1 MCAFPSNPGIT
12 GARGPWGC
20 GMAQGA
26 GRARPRSGCSSGVW
40 PLLSILVSLLSL
52 ASRPS
57 CLLPFLFPFLLV
69 PCTSCSPWPG
79 RQAGQVLGVS
89 SFHLAHGKVWLWGR
103 EGWAPLSTLPPGLW
117 AGLPGGGLCPWG
129 VSSPPAGSEGVG
141 IPPHHLASQG
151 WSLGSGRAGEVASG
165 RRAGSLPPPCFD
177 LGLDSMG
184 PRLGPHLGAVPL
196 GRLQSSAS
204 LSFPACLPPCIDVR
218 VEGVDIRRVRMALLA
233 AWAWRPV

>member
-1 MCAFPSNPGIT
+1 MGLQHGPG
-12 GARGPWGC
+12 GW
-20 GMAQGA
+20 QGQA
-26 GRARPRSGCSSGVW
+26 
-40 PLLSILVSLLSL
+40 LLQMLFWSLASALPILVNLLSL

-57 CLLPFLFPFLLV
+57 CLLPFLFPSLLV

-89 SFHLAHGKVWLWGR
+89 SFHLARGKVWLWGR
-103 EGWAPLSTLPPGLW
+103 EGSAPPSTLPPGLW
-117 AGLPGGGLCPWG
+117 AGLPGGGVCPF
-129 VSSPPAGSEGVG
+129 PPAGSEGVG

-151 WSLGSGRAGEVASG
+151 WSLGSGRAGEEASG
-165 RRAGSLPPPCFD
+165 RWAGSLPPPCLD

-196 GRLQSSAS
+196 GKLQSSAS
-204 LSFPACLPPCIDVR
+204 LSFPACLPPCVDVR
-218 VEGVDIRRVRMALLA
+218 VEGADIRWVRMALLA